1 MDWRDR
7 NYFSQG
13 RIVASVCGFVAALAK
28 KEWNYINCPSPRK
41 KREKKKEKRKEKRKS
56 KKEKKD
62 ESRRNDPAAS
72 TRRKKEN
79 FISSIIIMCR
89 HRCIYTPRAA
99 GRK

>member
-41 KREKKKEKRKEKRKS
+41 KKRKKKNG
-56 KKEKKD
+56 KKD